1 MIAVYWGKGGAP
13 GWGALNVLQQWKV
26 PGSITQGSGAVDS
39 CQCSC
44 LFLPTL
50 FCLLL
55 IWFGLGFLEEN
66 HFFLFFSFLFF
77 FSGTGA

>member
-1 MIAVYWGKGGAP
+1 MIAVYLGEGGAAP

-39 CQCSC
+39 CQCC
-44 LFLPTL
+44 FLFLPTL
-50 FCLLL
+50 FFLLL
-55 IWFGLGFLEEN
+55 IWVFWRKITFY
-66 HFFLFFSFLFF
+66 FSFLF